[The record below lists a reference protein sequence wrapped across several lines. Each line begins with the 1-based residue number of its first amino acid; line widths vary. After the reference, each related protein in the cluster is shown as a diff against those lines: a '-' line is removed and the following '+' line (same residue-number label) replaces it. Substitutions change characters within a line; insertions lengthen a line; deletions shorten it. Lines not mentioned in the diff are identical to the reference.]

1 MRKSSHAGFDA
12 AAERAPVSETRL
24 RTRLGDILVE
34 RGLVARDRLEEALHE
49 QARTHRRLGEVL
61 VGLGALTPEQL
72 TWALSGN
79 GFVEAPNAT
88 YDRVIVRFADQ
99 LVADARNLGAA
110 VDAEMIVE
118 SLASPTTFVT
128 PGWSGFHGDL
138 TWTKMP

>member
-1 MRKSSHAGFDA
+1 MFNGRA
-12 AAERAPVSETRL
+12 ARMLWRIRSNGPS
-24 RTRLGDILVE
+24 
-34 RGLVARDRLEEALHE
+34 
-49 QARTHRRLGEVL
+49 
-61 VGLGALTPEQL
+61 QL